1 MRIHRQYINEWKS
14 VNDDVKALADE
25 ITLLMW
31 KNSQTAKPMVDR
43 YCSIPFIEGTFKVK
57 PTNPQDKSANLSFL
71 SLTVDYRLYLF
82 DSAEEYNQHY
92 TEIGNSEYKDDENK
106 LYLRIGI
113 VEGYYTPNIAE
124 EVYHELNHAYQYGMG
139 FEKKVHLYD
148 KVAKVFSEKSQDSLW
163 LSMAKILYYTFTHE
177 QDSFANQFYANLNAV
192 KSKLSFEEAVLR
204 FPNFVDFKQSKAF
217 YKEADRNHDESIN
230 DVLRYFGMTREQF
243 NKRLHFGWK
252 RLLKKLRRV
261 FQRYTY
267 EVGNNSLTVEQHIK
281 KVSVDALVLNELR
294 QRYKDIGFEQ
304 GGPKW

>member
-31 KNSQTAKPMVDR
+31 KKSQTAKPMVDR

-57 PTNPQDKSANLSFL
+57 PTNPQDKSTNLSFL

-82 DSAEEYNQHY
+82 DSADDYNQHY

-139 FEKKVHLYD
+139 LEKKVGLYD

-177 QDSFANQFYANLNAV
+177 QDSFANQFYANLNATN
-192 KSKLSFEEAVLR
+192 SRLRFEEAIIY
-204 FPNFVDFKQSKAF
+204 FPNYIDFKQSKAF
-217 YKEADRNHDESIN
+217 YKEADRRGDASIG
-230 DVLRYFGMTREQF
+230 DVLKFFGMTRELF

-252 RLLKKLRRV
+252 RFLKKLRRV
-261 FQRYTY
+261 YQRYQY
-267 EVGNNSLTVEQHIK
+267 EIGRRGLTTEGHIR
-281 KVSVDALVLNELR
+281 KVSVEALVLNELR
-294 QRYKDIGFEQ
+294 KRYKDICFEQ